1 VPELPLEPMERV
13 LFPFS
18 ALVGQESLRL
28 ALLVTATE
36 PSLGGLLI
44 SGTKGTGKSTAVR
57 ALRGILPPIEAVA
70 GCPYHCPPDEPSA
83 MDTGCLKRHRAG
95 ETLARERIPVPFV
108 ELPLNAT
115 EDRVAGTLDVER
127 ALAAGERRF
136 EPGLLAAANR
146 GFLYVD
152 EVNLLDD
159 HLVDLLLDA
168 AASGVHVVE
177 REGISHAHPARF
189 ALIGTMNPE
198 EGSLRPQFLD
208 RFGLFASVPDLTDLD
223 QREEIAR
230 RRLAFDA
237 DPAAL
242 AARFAPDDVA
252 LAQRLARAQRALPS
266 VQVPEP
272 MLSLAVRLAAK
283 SGARGHRA
291 EIAILKAARA
301 VAALLGRPA
310 VDPDALADAARFV
323 LPHRMPAGP
332 LDTPERLEQRL
343 GELVD
348 GMVLGRQAAAEDE
361 DERARD
367 DAALEESLLS
377 MQIPGAAAAGSILF
391 SAEKKTPK
399 TGSSSPAS

>member
-1 VPELPLEPMERV
+1 MDRP

-18 ALVGQESLRL
+18 ALVGQETLRL
-28 ALLVTATE
+28 GLLIAATE
-36 PSLGGLLI
+36 PSLGGLLV

-57 ALRGILPPIEAVA
+57 ALRGVLPALEAVA
-70 GCPYHCPPDEPSA
+70 GCPYHCPPDDPAS
-83 MDTGCLKRHRAG
+83 MDAACLRRHRAG
-95 ETLARERIPVPFV
+95 DSLARERIAVPFV

-177 REGISHAHPARF
+177 REGISHVHPARF

-208 RFGLFASVPDLTDLD
+208 RFGLCVSVPDLTDLG

-237 DPAAL
+237 DPAAF
-242 AARFAPDDVA
+242 AARFAADDAA
-252 LAQRLARAQRALPS
+252 LAERLSSAQRALFS

-272 MLSLAVRLAAK
+272 IVSMAVRLAAE

-291 EIAILKAARA
+291 EITILKAARA
-301 VAALLGRPA
+301 VAALLGRPEI
-310 VDPDALADAARFV
+310 DRDALADAARLA
-323 LPHRMPAGP
+323 LPHRMPSGP
-332 LDTPERLEQRL
+332 LDTPERLDQRL
-343 GELVD
+343 GELIAGV
-348 GMVLGRQAAAEDE
+348 VLGRAAAPEGGGE
-361 DERARD
+361 GEGGQGRD

-391 SAEKKTPK
+391 TAEKKTPK
-399 TGSSSPAS
+399 TGSSNPAS